1 MRAVRFIV
9 SGLFLLIIPFFLKAE
24 RADSLLQAARSA
36 SASEAP
42 RLYNQLAD
50 ALFEGG
56 RLEEAAANYAR
67 AADLELQKAEPDLK
81 LVCEGFGNAG
91 YTLTLLDRYPE
102 ALQNSQKALHYAKLS
117 ENFQEEGINTANIGN
132 AYFLM
137 GNYSEAA
144 NYLSSALEIE
154 KQRDDKKGMSVLYN
168 NLGKVYESWNE
179 FGKALEFYMQALE
192 LARSLGDSSL
202 LSIRLSS
209 VGMAFRGL
217 KDYNKAIDYME
228 QAMDVDQAMN
238 NPARMAIRY
247 SNLGL
252 IYQEMGQT
260 ENSLT
265 YLLRAIDIFEKQ
277 NSLRSLAITYNQLG
291 NSYFIMGIPERAIEA
306 YLKSQEIAEQ
316 IQLNATIMKNHN
328 DLATAYEKNA
338 DFEKALKHF
347 RDYAS
352 INDSLYSERT
362 RRELQEL
369 QLKYET
375 EQQKSEIELLS
386 QEKEINQ
393 LKLRRSRTQLFFG
406 LGFIVTLLMLIATL
420 YYRFVERSRIQQQ
433 LETIN
438 ATKDRFFAIISH
450 DLKNSLISFRHIS
463 SALRGKMQHL
473 GPEQSSLLVN
483 ELDDSARN
491 LNDLLDN
498 LLQWSSSQ
506 TGALKPK
513 PDWHSLSNLIN
524 KALAPAE
531 SLINEKSIKVDVT
544 IDPELTVFSDPH
556 ITVTVLRNLIS
567 NAVKYSPMDE
577 TVHIIVSD
585 SDHEVVISVADR
597 GPGLNSEDMQKLF
610 RIDVDTRSIG
620 NPEKQGT
627 GLGLILSHRLMEIA
641 GGRIEVRQ
649 NNGKGCVFE
658 MALPNDPKIN

>member
-1 MRAVRFIV
+1 MRAIRFLV
-9 SGLFLLIIPFFLKAE
+9 SGIFFLIIPFFLQAE
-24 RADSLLQAARSA
+24 KADSLLKAARSA
-36 SASEAP
+36 STDEAP
-42 RLYNQLAD
+42 RMYNQLAD
-50 ALFEGG
+50 YFFNQGKLQ
-56 RLEEAAANYAR
+56 EAASYYQM
-67 AADLELQKAEPDLK
+67 AAELELHKDQPDQE

-91 YTLTLLDRYPE
+91 YSLSLAGRYPE
-102 ALQNSQKALHYAKLS
+102 SIKLTERALHFAREFGNLH
-117 ENFQEEGINTANIGN
+117 EEGINSLNLGN

-144 NYLSSALEIE
+144 RYLSQALEIE
-154 KQRDDKKGMSVLYN
+154 TERGDQRGMSVIFN
-168 NLGKVYESWNE
+168 SLGKVYESWNDFE
-179 FGKALEFYMQALE
+179 KAFEFYNQALE
-192 LARSLGDSSL
+192 LTQSLGDSVAMG
-202 LSIRLSS
+202 IRLSS
-209 VGMAFRGL
+209 VGMAYRGL
-217 KDYNKAIDYME
+217 KDYDKAIEFM
-228 QAMDVDQAMN
+228 QRAIKADQAIN
-238 NPARMAIRY
+238 NPGRIAVRY

-260 ENSLT
+260 ENSLI
-265 YLLRAIDIFEKQ
+265 YLLRAIEIFEGQ

-328 DLATAYEKNA
+328 DLAVAYEKNA

-347 RDYAS
+347 RAYSS

-393 LKLRRSRTQLFFG
+393 LKLRRSRTQLFLG
-406 LGFIVTLLMLIATL
+406 LGFIITLLMLIATL
-420 YYRFVERSRIQQQ
+420 YYRSEERSRIQQQ

-473 GPEQSSLLVN
+473 SPEQTSLLVN
-483 ELDDSARN
+483 ELDDSALN

-513 PDWHSLSNLIN
+513 PAWHSLSSLIN

-531 SLINEKSIKVDVT
+531 SLINEKSIKIDVS
-544 IDPELTVFSDPH
+544 IDPDLTVYSDPH

-567 NAVKYSPMDE
+567 NAVKYSPKEE
-577 TVHIIVSD
+577 TVHIKASG
-585 SDHEVVISVADR
+585 SEQEVVISVADC
-597 GPGLNSEDMQKLF
+597 GPGLSGEDMQKLF

-620 NPEKQGT
+620 NPLKQGT

-641 GGRIEVRQ
+641 GGRIEVRH

-658 MALPNDPKIN
+658 MALPNDLKNN

>member
-1 MRAVRFIV
+1 M
-9 SGLFLLIIPFFLKAE
+9 
-24 RADSLLQAARSA
+24 
-36 SASEAP
+36 
-42 RLYNQLAD
+42 
-50 ALFEGG
+50 
-56 RLEEAAANYAR
+56 
-67 AADLELQKAEPDLK
+67 
-81 LVCEGFGNAG
+81 
-91 YTLTLLDRYPE
+91 
-102 ALQNSQKALHYAKLS
+102 
-117 ENFQEEGINTANIGN
+117 
-132 AYFLM
+132 
-137 GNYSEAA
+137 
-144 NYLSSALEIE
+144 
-154 KQRDDKKGMSVLYN
+154 LYN

-347 RDYAS
+347 RAYAS

-483 ELDDSARN
+483 ELDDSASN

>member
-1 MRAVRFIV
+1 
-9 SGLFLLIIPFFLKAE
+9 
-24 RADSLLQAARSA
+24 
-36 SASEAP
+36 
-42 RLYNQLAD
+42 LYYQLAD
-50 ALFEGG
+50 ALFESG
-56 RLEEAAANYAR
+56 RLEEAAANYTRSAE
-67 AADLELQKAEPDLK
+67 LELQKAEPDLK

-91 YTLTLLDRYPE
+91 YTLNLLSLYPE
-102 ALQNSQKALHYAKLS
+102 ALQASQKALHYAKLS
-117 ENFQEEGINTANIGN
+117 ENLQEEGINTANIGN

-144 NYLSSALEIE
+144 NYLSIALEIE

-179 FGKALEFYMQALE
+179 FGKALDFYMQALE
-192 LARSLGDSSL
+192 FARSLGDSSV

-209 VGMAFRGL
+209 VGMAYRGL

-228 QAMDVDQAMN
+228 QAMGVDQAMN
-238 NPARMAIRY
+238 NPARIAVRY

-265 YLLRAIDIFEKQ
+265 YLLRAIEIFEGQK
-277 NSLRSLAITYNQLG
+277 SLRSLAITYNQLG

-328 DLATAYEKNA
+328 DLAAAYEKIA
-338 DFEKALKHF
+338 DYQKALEHF
-347 RDYAS
+347 RAYSS
-352 INDSLYSERT
+352 INDSLYSEST

-375 EQQKSEIELLS
+375 EQQKSEIEILS

-393 LKLRRSRTQLFFG
+393 LKLRRSRTQLFLG
-406 LGFIVTLLMLIATL
+406 LGFIITLLMLIATL
-420 YYRFVERSRIQQQ
+420 YYRSEERSRIQQQ

-473 GPEQSSLLVN
+473 GPEQTSLLVN
-483 ELDDSARN
+483 ELDDSALN

-513 PDWHSLSNLIN
+513 PAWHSLSSLIN

-531 SLINEKSIKVDVT
+531 SLISEKSIKIDVS
-544 IDPELTVFSDPH
+544 IDPDLTVYSDPH

-567 NAVKYSPMDE
+567 NAVKYSPMQE
-577 TVHIIVSD
+577 TVQIDAID
-585 SDHEVVISVADR
+585 SNHEVVVSVTDR
-597 GPGLNSEDMQKLF
+597 GPGLSEEDMKKLF

-620 NPEKQGT
+620 DPGKQGT

-641 GGRIEVRQ
+641 GGRITVRQ
-649 NNGKGCVFE
+649 NNSKGCVFE
-658 MALPNDPKIN
+658 MTLPNDLKNN